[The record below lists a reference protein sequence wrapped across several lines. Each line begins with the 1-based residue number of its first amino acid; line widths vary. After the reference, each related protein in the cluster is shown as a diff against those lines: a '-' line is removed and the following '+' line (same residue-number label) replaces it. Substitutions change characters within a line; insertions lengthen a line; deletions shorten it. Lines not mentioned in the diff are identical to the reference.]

1 MSRAQLLDERPEEE
15 AIDTTHE
22 LEQDGIE
29 DPIEEEPQ
37 EPELP
42 EKYQGKSVEDLVQ
55 MHQELE
61 KFSGKQSTE
70 VGELRSVVDSYIQTQ
85 LAQQQYAPQQQQYT
99 GDEEDV
105 DFFVDPKTA
114 VQRAIDNHP
123 KIRQAEAAAI
133 ENHKQAALGQLQSRH
148 PDMEQILR
156 DPKFAEWI
164 KGSKVR
170 TQLFVQ
176 ADQMYDYDSAN
187 ELFDLWKERNNVAKQ
202 TASVEK
208 QARKNTLRSANTG
221 NARGTTEG
229 TRRKVYRRADIIKLM
244 KTDPERY
251 QSMSD
256 EILQAYAEG
265 RVK

>member
-1 MSRAQLLDERPEEE
+1 MSRAQLLDERPEEPIE
-15 AIDTTHE
+15 TTEE

-29 DPIEEEPQ
+29 EPVEEEPQ
-37 EPELP
+37 EAEVELP
-42 EKYQGKSVEDLVQ
+42 EKYQGKSVEELVQ
-55 MHQELE
+55 MNQELE

-85 LAQQQYAPQQQQYT
+85 LAQQAPQPQQT
-99 GDEEDV
+99 NDEEDV
-105 DFFVDPKTA
+105 DFFVDPKNA
-114 VQRAIDNHP
+114 VDRAIDNHP
-123 KIRQAEAAAI
+123 KIRQAEAAAF
-133 ENHKQAALGQLQSRH
+133 ENHKQAALGQLQVRH
-148 PDMEQILR
+148 PDMENILK

-170 TQLFVQ
+170 TQLFVT
-176 ADQMYDYDSAN
+176 ADQMYDYDAAN

-208 QARKNTLRSANTG
+208 QARKNTLKSANTG
-221 NARGTTEG
+221 DARGASEG
-229 TRRKVYRRADIIKLM
+229 SRRKIYRRADIIKLM

-256 EILQAYAEG
+256 EILKAYAEG

>member
-1 MSRAQLLDERPEEE
+1 MSRAQLIDERPEEE
-15 AIDTTHE
+15 PLETTEE
-22 LEQDGIE
+22 LERDGIE
-29 DPIEEEPQ
+29 NPVEEETQ

-42 EKYQGKSVEDLVQ
+42 EKYQGKSVEELVQ

-85 LAQQQYAPQQQQYT
+85 LAQQAPQQQQYKDD
-99 GDEEDV
+99 GEDV
-105 DFFVDPKTA
+105 DFFVDPQTA
-114 VQRAIDNHP
+114 VNRAIDNHP
-123 KIRQAEAAAI
+123 KIRQAEAAAF

-208 QARKNTLRSANTG
+208 QARKNTLKSANTG
-221 NARGTTEG
+221 NARGTVEG
-229 TRRKVYRRADIIKLM
+229 SRRKIYRRADIIKLM

-256 EILQAYAEG
+256 EILKAYAEG

>member
-1 MSRAQLLDERPEEE
+1 MSRAQLIDERPEQEE
-15 AIDTTHE
+15 LDTTHE

-29 DPIEEEPQ
+29 NPVEEEPQ
-37 EPELP
+37 QPELP

-85 LAQQQYAPQQQQYT
+85 LAHQAPQQQQYKDD
-99 GDEEDV
+99 GEDV
-105 DFFVDPKTA
+105 DFFVDPQTA
-114 VQRAIDNHP
+114 VNRAIDNHP
-123 KIRQAEAAAI
+123 KIRQAEAAAV

-170 TQLFVQ
+170 THLFVQ

-221 NARGTTEG
+221 NARGTAEG
-229 TRRKVYRRADIIKLM
+229 SRRKIYRRADIIKLM

-256 EILQAYAEG
+256 EILKAYAEG